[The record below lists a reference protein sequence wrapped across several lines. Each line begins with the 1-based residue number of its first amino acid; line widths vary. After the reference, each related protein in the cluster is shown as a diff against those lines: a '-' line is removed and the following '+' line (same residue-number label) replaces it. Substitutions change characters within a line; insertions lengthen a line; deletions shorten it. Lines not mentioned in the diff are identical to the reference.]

1 MHVKPSE
8 SVTSRLPDLVNW
20 QGARGI
26 SARESSAVAGGDE
39 TGNSALTAFPTDA
52 YPSNPMVA
60 AVTNSL
66 PPQTVANEGW
76 ESKEEGAD
84 NSADEGGTGSADDDD
99 DEEEDDEEEEE
110 EGDDTGWLRV
120 AAERLSM
127 R

>member
-1 MHVKPSE
+1 
-8 SVTSRLPDLVNW
+8 
-20 QGARGI
+20 
-26 SARESSAVAGGDE
+26 
-39 TGNSALTAFPTDA
+39 
-52 YPSNPMVA
+52 MVA

-99 DEEEDDEEEEE
+99 DEEEDEEEEEEEEEE